1 MNSQIVV
8 GVGNIYAN
16 EALYRAGI
24 RPDRLA
30 MRVGKAR
37 YERLVDV
44 IKSVLA
50 EAIAAGGTTLRD
62 FVKEDGT
69 PGYFRSKLEVY
80 GRKDEPCLQCGR
92 LLREIR
98 QVGRSTVFCSH
109 CQR

>member
-1 MNSQIVV
+1 M
-8 GVGNIYAN
+8 
-16 EALYRAGI
+16 
-24 RPDRLA
+24 
-30 MRVGKAR
+30 
-37 YERLVDV
+37 
-44 IKSVLA
+44 LA

-69 PGYFRSKLEVY
+69 PGYFSSNLEVY
-80 GRKDEPCLQCGR
+80 GRKGEPCLNCGR